1 MFFESEETMN
11 AAPEMKL
18 PELEQRYT
26 RAYYMPKEWIIDP
39 AVLRRFDDIIPRRSF
54 HPVTRNAPRHF
65 LRHRDEQRHERF
77 I

>member
-1 MFFESEETMN
+1 MIVLWSAKTEEDASLAASPNFECEKD
-11 AAPEMKL
+11 A
-18 PELEQRYT
+18 
-26 RAYYMPKEWIIDP
+26 
-39 AVLRRFDDIIPRRSF
+39 RRFDDIIPRRSF